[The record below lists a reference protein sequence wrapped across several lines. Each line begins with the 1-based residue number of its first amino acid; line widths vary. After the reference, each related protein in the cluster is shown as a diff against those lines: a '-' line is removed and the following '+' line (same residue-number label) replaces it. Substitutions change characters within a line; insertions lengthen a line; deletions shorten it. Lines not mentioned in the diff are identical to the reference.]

1 MEPLFSMAT
10 GWLLIALYAAVVVA
24 LTVGVT
30 RVARTK
36 ASFLVADRKVGW
48 RPAALSIAATWI
60 WAPALFVAAEKAYL
74 EGWVGVF
81 WFTVPNIATLV
92 IFAWFADRVRRRM
105 PDGFTFAGYVRD
117 RLSRRSHAAY
127 LVAFVTLATFS
138 FSVQLLAGGLIVSTL
153 TGIPFAQVSVA
164 LAAIAV
170 AYSLFSGLKASI
182 VTDYLQMA
190 LIATVGLIA
199 APWIV
204 LQAGGLSTIQAG
216 LGGASGE
223 YTSLFSGP
231 GGAVFFSFGL
241 ATTIG
246 LLSGPFG
253 DQTFWQRSFAVRK
266 GQVRKAFYAGAVLF
280 GIVPVTMSMLGF
292 AAAGSGLDVAA
303 TVGTTQLTNLAAV
316 LAWLPLWTVVPFT
329 FFLLSGLVSTLD
341 SNLAAISSLAGHDLV
356 NRRREN
362 QVVRETLAILD
373 GETVPAGA
381 AAGKGDELPV
391 SVARW
396 SMVALAV
403 VATAIANVPGI
414 TIVALFV
421 FYGILRASTLMPTV
435 LLLSWRRH
443 VAEPGVFWGIVSAL
457 AVGLPVFAYGNFTG
471 QPPFIVAGSLLV
483 IALSGGITWVVSARS
498 ETPRMEDWEFY
509 GETADVS

>member
-1 MEPLFSMAT
+1 MEPLFSTGT
-10 GWLLIALYAAVVVA
+10 GWLLIVLYAAAVVG
-24 LTVGVT
+24 LTVAVT
-30 RVARTK
+30 RLARTK
-36 ASFLVADRKVGW
+36 SAFLVADRKVGW

-60 WAPALFVAAEKAYL
+60 WAPALFVAAQKAYL

-92 IFAWFADRVRRRM
+92 FFAWFAERVRRRM

-153 TGIPFAQVSVA
+153 TGISFAAVTVA
-164 LAAIAV
+164 LASIAV

-182 VTDYLQMA
+182 VTDYLQMV
-190 LIATVGLIA
+190 LIAVVGLIA

-204 LQAGGLSTIQAG
+204 SRAGGWSTVQAG
-216 LGGASGE
+216 LGGVSGE
-223 YTSLFSGP
+223 YTSLWSGP
-231 GGAVFFSFGL
+231 GAAVFFSFGL

-246 LLSGPFG
+246 LMSGPFG
-253 DQTFWQRSFAVRK
+253 DQTFWQRAFAVKR
-266 GQVRKAFYAGAVLF
+266 GQVRKAFYVGAVIF
-280 GIVPVTMSMLGF
+280 GIVPVTMSLLGF
-292 AAAGSGLDVAA
+292 AAAGAGVDVEAV
-303 TVGTTQLTNLAAV
+303 VGTTQLTNLAAV
-316 LAWLPLWTVVPFT
+316 LTWLPLWTVVPFT

-356 NRRREN
+356 NRATERRR
-362 QVVRETLAILD
+362 VKDTLELLD
-373 GETVPAGA
+373 GTVPAGA
-381 AAGKGDELPV
+381 AAAKGDELPV

-396 SMVALAV
+396 SMVVLAV
-403 VATAIANVPGI
+403 AATAIANVPGI

-421 FYGILRASTLMPTV
+421 FYGILRASTLMPTI
-435 LLLSWRRH
+435 LLLAWRRH
-443 VAEPGVFWGIVSAL
+443 VSEPGVFWGIVTAL
-457 AVGLPVFAYGNFTG
+457 TIGLPVFAYGNFTG

-483 IALSGGITWVVSARS
+483 IVLSGGITWLASIRA
-498 ETPRMEDWEFY
+498 ETPRMEDWEFE
-509 GETADVS
+509 GEPAEVH

>member
-1 MEPLFSMAT
+1 MEPLFSAAT
-10 GWLLIALYAAVVVA
+10 GWLLIALYAAGVVG
-24 LTVGVT
+24 LTLAVT
-30 RVARTK
+30 RLARTK
-36 ASFLVADRKVGW
+36 AAFLVADRKVGW

-60 WAPALFVAAEKAYL
+60 WAPALFVAAEKAYV

-81 WFTVPNIATLV
+81 WFTVPNVATLI

-105 PDGFTFAGYVRD
+105 PHGFTFAGYVRD

-153 TGIPFAQVSVA
+153 TGIPFAAVTVA
-164 LAAIAV
+164 LATIAV
-170 AYSLFSGLKASI
+170 VYSLFSGLKASI

-204 LQAGGLSTIQAG
+204 SQAGGLSTIQAG

-223 YTSLFSGP
+223 FTSLFSGP

-253 DQTFWQRSFAVRK
+253 DQTFWQRSFAVK
-266 GQVRKAFYAGAVLF
+266 TGQVKRAFFVGAAVF
-280 GIVPVTMSMLGF
+280 AVVPVTMSLLGF
-292 AAAGSGLDVAA
+292 AAAGAGVDVQG

-316 LAWLPLWTVVPFT
+316 LTWLPTWTVVPFT

-341 SNLAAISSLAGHDLV
+341 SNLAAISSLAGHDFV
-356 NRRREN
+356 NRRRERA
-362 QVVRETLAILD
+362 VLEELEDMLD
-373 GETVPAGA
+373 GTVPAGA
-381 AAGKGDELPV
+381 AAAKGDVLPV

-435 LLLSWRRH
+435 LLLAWRRH

-471 QPPFIVAGSLLV
+471 QPPFIVAGSLTVLL
-483 IALSGGITWVVSARS
+483 LSGGVTWVVSVRS
-498 ETPRMEDWEFY
+498 EMPRMADEEFY
-509 GETADVS
+509 GVPVDVS